1 MKLWRYNILDL
12 KNIAV
17 FSSFKNS
24 FILLNFKKNWGVLS
38 VIDEFLYLGCENW
51 MIKLIVITFVKI
63 GTFDNK
69 LIMKKFM
76 DVMGSFHDPPTK
88 Y

>member
-1 MKLWRYNILDL
+1 
-12 KNIAV
+12 
-17 FSSFKNS
+17 
-24 FILLNFKKNWGVLS
+24 
-38 VIDEFLYLGCENW
+38 

-76 DVMGSFHDPPTK
+76 DVMDSFHDPPIK